1 MRSNQSVFRSVR
13 ARSFGAAI
21 LVSLASLSLIAIGL
35 LPETSRGS
43 QKQVFQRV
51 AIVIGNSDYKQSALK
66 NPRNDARAIS
76 SALRSYGFD
85 VSEFYDLR
93 GSEVDRIAQ
102 IIKTKVSPNTTF
114 FFYYAGHG
122 IQVDGA
128 NYFPNVDADF
138 KDLRAVQ
145 RASIKLDDV
154 LSSIS
159 SSKPKAAV
167 VVLDACRDNPF
178 DTAVDAKDAPKG
190 LARAVSPPG
199 SVIFYATR
207 PGSTASDGRGENGLF
222 TEILL
227 KEISNPQ
234 LPLELLFRRVS
245 SGVFKVSKGEQ
256 EPWVEGVIREEV
268 VIAAREEPIAP
279 TAQESAPIA
288 VATAPLVSA
297 PLSAPTPS
305 QAPMTQSHQTPATP
319 VVLAQAEALRSLKK
333 VDLKQETL
341 GTYFYC
347 ENGQCQ
353 DYLSAFKE
361 MRAKREFPKI
371 ADSAKL
377 ISLCQ
382 YDLERNACTS
392 DHLSFGTG
400 VNPLMVFQ
408 AMFGSDVI
416 ARSLEV
422 KTLEQS
428 NGGGIT
434 FTSEPKISIVRSRL
448 NVSNDAKC
456 RDSAGRVE
464 LMSDRLEFELATG
477 VCIAATPP
485 IPAGFKIGFD
495 VLAYD
500 HSNKDFYV
508 RWKATG
514 YSFMYYS
521 SRDGLARVSI
531 R

>member
-1 MRSNQSVFRSVR
+1 MRTYINNPRTHRWSAVWSVALATVLVLGAMVVLLTPDRS
-13 ARSFGAAI
+13 
-21 LVSLASLSLIAIGL
+21 L
-35 LPETSRGS
+35 GS
-43 QKQVFQRV
+43 PKQVFQRV

-93 GSEVDRIAQ
+93 VSEVDRITQ

-154 LSSIS
+154 LSAIS
-159 SSKPKAAV
+159 SVKPRAAV

-178 DTAVDAKDAPKG
+178 DTSADAKDAPKG

-297 PLSAPTPS
+297 PLSVPTSP
-305 QAPMTQSHQTPATP
+305 QVPMTQSNQSPAAP
-319 VVLAQAEALRSLKK
+319 VFLAQAEALRSLKK

-353 DYLSAFKE
+353 DYLSAFRE
-361 MRAKREFPKI
+361 MRTKREFPKI

-382 YDLERNACTS
+382 YDLEKNACTS

-521 SRDGLARVSI
+521 SKEGTAKVSL